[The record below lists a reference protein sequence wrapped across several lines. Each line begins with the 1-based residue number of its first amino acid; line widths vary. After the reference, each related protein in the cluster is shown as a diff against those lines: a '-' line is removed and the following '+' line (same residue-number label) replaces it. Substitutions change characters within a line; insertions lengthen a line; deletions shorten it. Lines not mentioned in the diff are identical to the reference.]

1 MRQNCPNCER
11 PLSITSDA
19 RFCMYCGQRIEST
32 SSPSSDPN
40 ETADFQHIAPSF
52 AAGNELS
59 PAMPEIDRV
68 GNYRLIRPLGS
79 GGMGSVYEAESEDS
93 GERVAVK
100 LLNSSL
106 SSNPRSVE
114 RFKQEGR
121 LASQI
126 SHPRCV
132 FVYGADADAGR
143 PFIVMELMPGSTL
156 KDLVDRI
163 GPLKA
168 EDALS
173 RILDVIDG
181 LIEAHRLGVLHR
193 DVKPSNCFLTAD
205 DRVKIGDFGL
215 SKSLD
220 HSDGDQQL
228 THSGAFLGTVLFA
241 SPEQIRGQEVGYD
254 SDVYSVCATLYYL
267 LVGKAPYQHESITAA
282 LARAISEPAPTI
294 RDKQPDVSRAL
305 QRIVRRGLD
314 RDRTR
319 RWNTL
324 EELRN
329 SLKELLP
336 SEQLPARTRSI
347 LAAYLIDCLIIL
359 IIVQIPIEL
368 FELNLFG
375 WQKTSIWQALDP
387 FVWVGSLSYFAIL
400 EGLFGMT
407 VGKYALR
414 IRVSRIGLGG
424 PPGIKVAAIRTF
436 AFSVIWLLIACV
448 CIALLTYKK
457 FGPIL
462 ALIVFVSG
470 LCAVVY
476 PMFRFRDFRS
486 WHDVF
491 SGCRI
496 VQCGRLPHQVR
507 LLSQYPNPLELPA
520 KKPQGLPSEVGGF
533 VVRGELPHQA
543 LGERLWLA
551 EDTSLH
557 RRVFVWLKPI
567 AAVAS
572 NVAESP
578 VRPTRLRSVGWG
590 EHEWN
595 GKTFEWTAYVVP
607 SGSPLVDVVTPDKP
621 LSWPDARLLL
631 EQVVEEL
638 ISAEIDGTLPPRL
651 GIDQLWV
658 EASGRIHLLEFPIP
672 TGAELPVSATTPI
685 GLIRQ
690 VATLVL
696 EGKPRENGGRILAP
710 LPSHASRTTD
720 KLFDADAP
728 FEDVC
733 EVQKELADSHAN
745 QPKVTTSMRVVHVGY
760 VGLLSGIGVV
770 LLLALIVGYP
780 FLIALREVG
789 LANSYKTMLT
799 GLGSAEVVQ
808 KWSAAS
814 PYLAQELSPE
824 RLANLKVQLHTS
836 HEHFRDSGIHR
847 TKTLTAPERWLLQS
861 STNDDPET
869 PDDPRDMPIRHVVDI
884 TRLSSQPIV
893 SDSPSGRRSIVT
905 LSVIVLGFI
914 AFAFALRGG
923 LSYQLSGISLVTR
936 DGRPAGRLRCA
947 LRESL
952 IWLPFLFA
960 LGVLLAIQLFR
971 PDWFFGRILFSGIA
985 VGIPIASAVLGARF
999 PERGPHDRL
1008 AKTYPVPM

>member
-1 MRQNCPNCER
+1 MRQNCPKCER

-19 RFCMYCGQRIEST
+19 RFCMYCGQRID
-32 SSPSSDPN
+32 SSSPPSSDPN
-40 ETADFQHIAPSF
+40 ETADFLHVVPSF
-52 AAGNELS
+52 AIGIEP
-59 PAMPEIDRV
+59 PAALPEIDRV

-156 KDLVDRI
+156 KDLVDRV

-168 EDALS
+168 EEALM

-220 HSDGDQQL
+220 HSDADKQL

-305 QRIVRRGLD
+305 QSIVRRGLD

-359 IIVQIPIEL
+359 ILVQIPIEL

-387 FVWVGSLSYFAIL
+387 FLWIGSLGYFAIL

-414 IRVSRIGLGG
+414 IRVCRIGRGG
-424 PPGIKVAAIRTF
+424 PPGVKVAAIRAF
-436 AFSVIWLLIACV
+436 VFSVIWLLIASL

-457 FGPIL
+457 FGPVL
-462 ALIVFVSG
+462 ALIVFVAG

-476 PMFRFRDFRS
+476 PMFRLRDFRS

-507 LLSQYPNPLELPA
+507 LLSHYPNPLELPA
-520 KKPQGLPSEVGGF
+520 KLPLGLPSEVGGF

-543 LGERLWLA
+543 HGERLWLA
-551 EDTSLH
+551 EDTSLY
-557 RRVFVWLKPI
+557 RRVFLLLKPI

-572 NVAESP
+572 HVAESP

-595 GKTFEWTAYVVP
+595 GETFEWTAYVVP
-607 SGSPLVDVVTPDKP
+607 SGSPLVDVVTADKP

-638 ISAEIDGTLPPRL
+638 ITAELDGTLPPRL

-658 EASGRIHLLEFPIP
+658 EATGRIHLLEFPIP
-672 TGAELPVSATTPI
+672 TGAELPVSATTPM

-720 KLFDADAP
+720 KLFDAEAP
-728 FEDVC
+728 FADVC
-733 EVQKELADSHAN
+733 EVQKELADSHASP
-745 QPKVTTSMRVVHVGY
+745 PKVTTSMRVVHIGY
-760 VGLLSGIGVV
+760 VGLLSGIGVLI
-770 LLLALIVGYP
+770 LLTTIVGYP

-836 HEHFRDSGIHR
+836 HEHYRDNGIHR
-847 TKTLTAPERWLLQS
+847 AKTLAAPERWLLQS
-861 STNDDPET
+861 SINDDPEN
-869 PDDPRDMPIRHVVDI
+869 PDDPHEMPIHQVVNL
-884 TRLSSQPIV
+884 TKLSTQQIF
-893 SDSPSGRRSIVT
+893 SDNPSGRATVVTFAMIVA
-905 LSVIVLGFI
+905 GFV

-936 DGRPAGRLRCA
+936 DGRPAGRFRCSG
-947 LRESL
+947 RECL

-960 LGVLLAIQLFR
+960 LGVLLSIQLYH
-971 PDWFFGRILFSGIA
+971 PEWFFGRIIFSGIA
-985 VGIPIASAVLGARF
+985 VGIPIAYAVLGARF

>member
-1 MRQNCPNCER
+1 MRQNCPKCER

-32 SSPSSDPN
+32 SPPSSDPN
-40 ETADFQHIAPSF
+40 ETADFQHIVPSF

-59 PAMPEIDRV
+59 PAMSEIDRV

-156 KDLVDRI
+156 KDLVDRV

-168 EDALS
+168 EDALA

-220 HSDGDQQL
+220 HSDADKQL

-305 QRIVRRGLD
+305 QSIVRRGLD

-347 LAAYLIDCLIIL
+347 LAAYLIDCLVLMIL
-359 IIVQIPIEL
+359 VQIPIEL

-375 WQKTSIWQALDP
+375 WQKTAIWQGALDP
-387 FVWVGSLSYFAIL
+387 FVWIGSFSYFAIL

-424 PPGIKVAAIRTF
+424 PPGVKVAAIR
-436 AFSVIWLLIACV
+436 AFVFSAFWLVIASI
-448 CIALLTYKK
+448 CIALLTFKK
-457 FGPIL
+457 IGPIL
-462 ALIVFVSG
+462 ALVVFVVG
-470 LCAVVY
+470 LGAIVY
-476 PMFRFRDFRS
+476 PMFRRRDFRS
-486 WHDVF
+486 WHDVL

-507 LLSQYPNPLELPA
+507 LLSHYPNPLELPA
-520 KKPQGLPSEVGGF
+520 KLPLGLPSEVGGF

-543 LGERLWLA
+543 HGERLWLA

-557 RRVFVWLKPI
+557 RRVFLLLKPI

-572 NVAESP
+572 HVTESP

-595 GKTFEWTAYVVP
+595 GETYEWTAYVVP
-607 SGSPLVDVVTPDKP
+607 SGSPLVDVVTADKP

-638 ISAEIDGTLPPRL
+638 ITAETDGTLPPRL

-658 EASGRIHLLEFPIP
+658 EATGRIHLLEFPIP

-728 FEDVC
+728 FADVC
-733 EVQKELADSHAN
+733 EVQKELADSHASP
-745 QPKVTTSMRVVHVGY
+745 PKVTTSMRVVHIGY
-760 VGLLSGIGVV
+760 VGLLSGVGVV
-770 LLLALIVGYP
+770 LLLAMIVGYP
-780 FLIALREVG
+780 FLIALRETNN
-789 LANSYKTMLT
+789 ANSYKTMLT

-824 RLANLKVQLHTS
+824 RLANLKVQWHTS
-836 HEHFRDSGIHR
+836 HEQYRDDGIHR
-847 TKTLTAPERWLLQS
+847 AKTLAAPERWLLES
-861 STNDDPET
+861 ATNDDPEN
-869 PDDPRDMPIRHVVDI
+869 PDDPRDIPIWQVVNL
-884 TRLSSQPIV
+884 TRLSTQPAIG
-893 SDSPSGRRSIVT
+893 DPSGRGSIVT
-905 LSVIVLGFI
+905 LAMIVAGFI

-936 DGRPAGRLRCA
+936 DGRPAGRFRCSW
-947 LRESL
+947 RECL
-952 IWLPFLFA
+952 IWLPFLFV
-960 LGVLLAIQLFR
+960 LGVLLSIQRFS
-971 PDWFFGRILFSGIA
+971 PEWFFGRMIFSGIA
-985 VGIPIASAVLGARF
+985 VGIPIAYAVLGARF

>member
-11 PLSITSDA
+11 SITSDA

-32 SSPSSDPN
+32 SPPSSDPN
-40 ETADFQHIAPSF
+40 ETADFQHVAPSF
-52 AAGNELS
+52 ATVNETNS
-59 PAMPEIDRV
+59 AMPEIDRV

-156 KDLVDRI
+156 KDLVDRV

-168 EDALS
+168 EDALL

-220 HSDGDQQL
+220 HSEGDQQL

-336 SEQLPARTRSI
+336 SEQLPARTRSV

-359 IIVQIPIEL
+359 ILVQIPIEL

-375 WQKTSIWQALDP
+375 WQKTSVWQALDP
-387 FVWVGSLSYFAIL
+387 FVWIGSLSYFAIL
-400 EGLFGMT
+400 EGIFGMT

-424 PPGIKVAAIRTF
+424 PPGVKVAAIRAF
-436 AFSVIWLLIACV
+436 VFSVIWLLIASL
-448 CIALLTYKK
+448 CIALLMYKK

-476 PMFRFRDFRS
+476 PMFRSRDFRS
-486 WHDVF
+486 WHDVL

-507 LLSQYPNPLELPA
+507 LLSHYPNPLELPA
-520 KKPQGLPSEVGGF
+520 KTPRGLPGEVGGF
-533 VVRGELPHQA
+533 VVRGELPHKA

-557 RRVFVWLKPI
+557 RRVFLWLKPI
-567 AAVAS
+567 TAAG

-595 GKTFEWTAYVVP
+595 GETFEWTAYVVP
-607 SGSPLVDVVTPDKP
+607 SGSPLVDVVTADKP

-638 ISAEIDGTLPPRL
+638 ITAEMDGTLPHRL

-658 EASGRIHLLEFPIP
+658 EATGRIHLLEFPIP

-720 KLFDADAP
+720 KLFDANAP

-733 EVQKELADSHAN
+733 EVQKELADSHAS
-745 QPKVTTSMRVVHVGY
+745 QPKVTTSMRVVHIGY
-760 VGLLSGIGVV
+760 VGLLSGVGVV
-770 LLLALIVGYP
+770 LLLVLIVGYP
-780 FLIALREVG
+780 FLIALRETN
-789 LANSYKTMLT
+789 LANSFKTVLT
-799 GLGSAEVVQ
+799 GLNSKEIVD
-808 KWSAAS
+808 KWSTAS
-814 PYLAQELSPE
+814 PLLNQELSPD
-824 RLANLKVQLHTS
+824 RIANLKVQLHTS
-836 HEHFRDSGIHR
+836 HEHYRENGIHR
-847 TKTLTAPERWLLQS
+847 SKTLAAPERWLLQS
-861 STNDDPET
+861 ATNDDPEN
-869 PDDPRDMPIRHVVDI
+869 PDDPHDMPVRQVVDL
-884 TRLSSQPIV
+884 TNLSSFPFYR
-893 SDSPSGRRSIVT
+893 DNPSGSAAIVT
-905 LSVIVLGFI
+905 LAMIVAGFI

-936 DGRPAGRLRCA
+936 DGRPAGRVRCA
-947 LRESL
+947 LRECL

-960 LGVLLAIQLFR
+960 LGVLLSIQLFR
-971 PDWFFGRILFSGIA
+971 PEWFFGRMIFSGIA
-985 VGIPIASAVLGARF
+985 VGIPIAYAVLGARF